1 MNATSASSISWVC
14 LYLQDFLV
22 TGTFELLAFENGQ
35 RIGCINGYGNFITGS
50 LACYPFNTV
59 GTPVEEVAIRGY
71 EPCSA
76 SNGSLVCYQAAGSSS
91 LFGVSERFMCPQSL
105 CHSILTDIISSPAPT
120 LILSATAHYSPQ
132 IRFHRRLIGPAFL

>member
-1 MNATSASSISWVC
+1 MQPKFFALALGSIGGVPAT
-14 LYLQDFLV
+14 LPR
-22 TGTFELLAFENGQ
+22 TFELLAFQDGQ

-59 GTPVEEVAIRGY
+59 GTPVEQVAVRGY

-91 LFGVSERFMCPQSL
+91 LFG
-105 CHSILTDIISSPAPT
+105 
-120 LILSATAHYSPQ
+120 Q
-132 IRFHRRLIGPAFL
+132 IRSLSHLIGSAFL